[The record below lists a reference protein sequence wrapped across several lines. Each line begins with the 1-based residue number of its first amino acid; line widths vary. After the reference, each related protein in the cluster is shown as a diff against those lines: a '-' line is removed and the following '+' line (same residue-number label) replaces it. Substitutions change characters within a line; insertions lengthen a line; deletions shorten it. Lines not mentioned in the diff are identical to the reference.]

1 MIFIK
6 KEEPSK
12 FLRFIQE
19 ADGDEP
25 QKRNQKVINIRKPS
39 GRRTDYTQGADL
51 EDEPEDGGDEPV
63 TDDTDYSDEPDSGED
78 APTDDA
84 GDDSGTDDSVGD
96 EENIDASDNSGN
108 EDGGDEPVTDDTD
121 YSDEPDSGEDAPTDD
136 AGDDSGTD
144 EPTTDDTDYS
154 EDDDSSSEGDDGGTG
169 AGEDNPDNPDS
180 GGNSS
185 NDEQVRKY
193 ALYKKF
199 LKLDSTLGGII
210 EKLSSALS
218 DNPDINQKYKII
230 TNKVKTLKELLSQYM
245 IIRFSKSSY
254 IQSMLFYQ
262 RVMAAMEITLGIL
275 KELQKELN
283 KKSNA

>member
-25 QKRNQKVINIRKPS
+25 QKRNQKVINVRKPS

-51 EDEPEDGGDEPV
+51 EDEPEDGGGEPV
-63 TDDTDYSDEPDSGED
+63 
-78 APTDDA
+78 
-84 GDDSGTDDSVGD
+84 TDDSVGD

-121 YSDEPDSGEDAPTDD
+121 YSDEPDGEEDAPTDD
-136 AGDDSGTD
+136 GGDDSGTD

-169 AGEDNPDNPDS
+169 EGEDNSDNPDS
-180 GGNSS
+180 GGNAS

-199 LKLDSTLGGII
+199 LKLDSTLGVII

>member
-6 KEEPSK
+6 KDEPSK

-19 ADGDEP
+19 ADGDES
-25 QKRNQKVINIRKPS
+25 QKRNQKVINVRKPS

-51 EDEPEDGGDEPV
+51 EDEPEDGDNEPV
-63 TDDTDYSDEPDSGED
+63 TDNTDYSDDPDGEE
-78 APTDDA
+78 
-84 GDDSGTDDSVGD
+84 DSS
-96 EENIDASDNSGN
+96 
-108 EDGGDEPVTDDTD
+108 TDDT
-121 YSDEPDSGEDAPTDD
+121 
-136 AGDDSGTD
+136 GDDPGTD

-154 EDDDSSSEGDDGGTG
+154 EDDTSSEGDDGGTDG
-169 AGEDNPDNPDS
+169 GEDNSDNPDS
-180 GGNSS
+180 GGNAS

-199 LKLDSTLGGII
+199 LKLDSTLGVII